1 MKARFSVSDSLLNQ
15 TQFSD
20 PPPPPPS
27 TDMGENQ
34 LLTSW
39 NSLAKTM
46 GSLMILDNVDVDG
59 ENSGDCTNVDAA
71 TADDVMMIMVTTMI
85 KLMEVMVMTVMVMVV
100 MVMVMVVVLLLRT
113 MVQQQLW
120 WLHQ

>member
-1 MKARFSVSDSLLNQ
+1 MNQ

-20 PPPPPPS
+20 PPSPPPPPPS

-46 GSLMILDNVDVDG
+46 GSLMISDNVAVDG
-59 ENSGDCTNVDAA
+59 ENSDDCTNVDAA
-71 TADDVMMIMVTTMI
+71 TADDVMMKMVITMI
-85 KLMEVMVMTVMVMVV
+85 QLMEVMVMMVMVVVMVMVMVMTVMVVVVV
-100 MVMVMVVVLLLRT
+100 MVMVMVMVMILLLRT
-113 MVQQQLW
+113 MVQ
-120 WLHQ
+120 